1 MQSLYYGE
9 LLPAEQYLPR
19 IAEFKEMRQNHYRH
33 YEEFMDALKK
43 LDGRLVKQFI
53 EIMDEQFDEVPLEY
67 AALFI
72 DGFRLGARMMIEVF
86 SPE

>member
-1 MQSLYYGE
+1 
-9 LLPAEQYLPR
+9 
-19 IAEFKEMRQNHYRH
+19 
-33 YEEFMDALKK
+33 MDALKK

-72 DGFRLGARMMIEVF
+72 DGFQLGARMMIEVF